1 MRKKV
6 CCILML
12 ITLLLNSSVM
22 LVISQAVDAVQN
34 IVNKDKTKV
43 FAEVNLTKY
52 ENYDTT
58 TENSSTGSK
67 GTLAQFNLKTGI
79 NFEEGEN
86 YTPIKKTS
94 VNIEVPKI
102 GNYNPTRVEVITKS
116 TKATN
121 GGKDAKYEYN
131 SNTGILQITAENNDY
146 TENVSEARD
155 EYEIICIYKS
165 ECYTKDEKRN
175 LNVKANVEETL
186 KDDSETKISA
196 KVEQKFEV
204 QENVNEVISIGHEAN
219 NLYDG
224 YIKANTLNS
233 ENKYET
239 SYKETAKIMI
249 SNKDVA
255 QKIEVKEVSEDSL
268 YTDSIIDK
276 NEVLKMLGEKGSIDI
291 LDEEGKTILT
301 INKDTEADENGKI
314 KITYRNRTTTF
325 YLRINNVEKEGI
337 IEIENSRVILSTAQI
352 DNNVVETQVSIK
364 GINTIEENS
373 SDVVKYER
381 NGISNT
387 QIKQA
392 VSTIETT
399 LSNNSWVNNT
409 TNEVVLTETL
419 KTSGPQNSLFKNP
432 IINIE
437 MPSEVEDVTVEN
449 AQVMYSNQELAVKS
463 AKIITNADGNK
474 VVSVQIDGEQTSYE
488 DLAVVEGTN
497 IRISLKV
504 TVAKDIENKVEKLK
518 TTYSNEMT
526 GTTESNEIEVTLLN
540 KVVNIVPEFNVQ
552 AVAKNEETTQVQSGV
567 KVDVTE
573 TVGKVNVQNNG
584 NVYEKQIVKQN
595 IKVVNTENVDKKVKV
610 IVNVPDE
617 MVYVKK
623 VDDDGFTYH
632 EDKNYYEFSKR
643 YEFVEQKEKQ
653 VTVEFDVKAG
663 ETKTDFIELKVKD
676 LADGEQEKQTAI
688 NYTVQVN
695 GQTANQF
702 TINNT
707 VKKAEISVK
716 IVPMVGSSR
725 RTWAFG
731 ITIRNLTNKELKN
744 LNVAFEGPEI
754 LDLKE
759 TVIHNGSEN
768 NLSGNIWT
776 HTIESLPAPKIEED
790 GTYSEG
796 EEYYVLLGIV
806 KDFDE
811 SKSLEYEMNAA
822 VTVYGD
828 SIATYGSNEARMKGY
843 VEAVNVDMSVNKTEL
858 KMEDEVTYT
867 VNIKNIGKT
876 WGGFATYTNVNV
888 KDVIPRDLTPI
899 SATYNNY
906 EVNSQTVTDEYGLK
920 YESQTYTESQKTI
933 DLSNLEIPDGY
944 DEEDA
949 PNIDVN
955 LQIPEGKTVTMIIKA
970 KAKMITSTKE
980 VTNTLT
986 ATGNW
991 IKEKDASAATKVLK
1005 FDYEDDNTD
1014 PVNPDN
1020 PNPDNPGNTDNP
1032 SNPNNPNNPS
1042 NPDNSNTATEEK
1054 VTISGI
1060 AWIDENEDGKR
1071 TTNEKTCSGITVM
1084 LYNIKNNEFV
1094 KENGQTKKVQ
1104 TDSEG
1109 KYSFENVEKGQYLVV
1124 FLYDTNNYSLTTYQ
1138 KEGVIETK
1146 NSDAVTKNVSINGEK
1161 MTVGLTNTLTVN
1173 ESLEN
1178 IDIGLTENKS
1188 FDLGI
1193 QKYISK
1199 ITVQTKDGKTK
1210 TYDYDNK
1217 QFAKVEIRS
1226 KQMSGATVIVEYKM
1240 VVTNNGELAGKAAQ
1254 IVDKL
1259 PEGMTFK
1266 SELNSDWYEKNGSL
1280 YTNSLSGQNIQ
1291 AGESKEVKLVLTKT
1305 MNANNVG
1312 TTTNVAT
1319 IGISSNDKAVE
1330 DGNSDNNTSQA
1341 QVLIGVSTGLAVKI
1355 GITIGT
1361 LVVLIGLAILIWRNR
1376 KILKAALFVSVL
1388 VICLIGTVTPVQA
1401 ERKSYDDQL
1410 KIEEG
1415 LRENG
1420 GLFIIGNGDDDHSLI
1435 GDGAY
1440 GSDGNTYNCMN
1451 KADRFCS
1458 QHWHYTELDNKYKQ
1472 DQIDHKL
1479 ITEDIK
1485 KYGEW
1490 NISDEEVNKIVL
1502 TLTDKTDKDKVIITK
1517 IDDEKN
1523 KIGPF
1528 KIESNHSNAEA
1539 TVKITYI
1546 DYDGK
1551 SQTPKTATLVNGFE
1565 WGKEF
1570 YIEIPNDIKKVVNVS
1585 ISGEYKTSRTRTNIW
1600 RRYTVYKLKPNK
1612 NDSYCQEYE
1621 DSLQHMKIEIES
1633 PEPEKQPITRKASIE
1648 VNGPW
1653 TPTGDLEIEKVGN
1666 NSTALENV
1674 EFKISVGTDT
1684 NKSMII
1690 SKDGKTIDKIEVK
1703 KDITLDKEAG
1713 SYKLDKPVS
1722 ATIDGVEGYTV
1733 EFNSELDKATAIATN
1748 SEGKILIKN
1757 ILCGKYT
1764 VTEANN
1770 NNYGY
1775 TKIAS
1780 PTKSEVK
1787 PSETIPVKIINE
1799 PQVGELNIKKIDDRV
1814 DSKLLP
1820 GVEFVLSSSYKNQYL
1835 RVKATGDNV
1844 TKDSNGWAT
1853 KAVGTVAIDDTSDMT
1868 NNPVIEYTSKIDEA
1882 TRFVTDSKAEL
1893 KIKNLL
1899 ISSNGKDVIKYKL
1912 EEVAN
1917 PNYGY
1922 LADTGDYKNYKVTY
1936 SGKGVSEYGWITIDK
1951 KLGTTITIKNHQEY
1965 IRIEGYVWEEMT
1977 NSKDNSINNVYDKDL
1992 DALIEGLKVYLYKD
2006 NQVVAQTTTNSDG
2019 WYGFGTRKKD
2029 GEVYTSKDYLTV
2041 SNGDLKIDD
2050 LSKYHVEFE
2059 YDGLRFTSIKA
2070 IKDYLA
2076 NNYDNTSKA
2085 TEVPSGRNDR
2095 KDRASVNEDFT
2106 TVSRD
2111 TARNSSDQKT
2121 YDLSYDFADH
2131 VSTYKD
2137 KWGYSY
2143 NDNKTKLKVTPA
2155 AKSEYAVIA
2164 STSQTGFKLD
2174 EAWNA
2179 RCKDKGSDTLT
2190 GINLGVHRRN
2200 QADLAISSDLT
2211 EMNIAVN
2218 NGQNVYNNTYTYAKR
2233 TSEENTDNFGV
2244 EVKFGTGIGSYSS
2257 RGLNI
2262 YTRRIYESD
2271 LALEN
2276 LKPGSMQLYVT
2287 YKMIVKNQSTVL
2299 NAKVKELANYYDARY
2314 EVADSWIADSKG
2326 NKTGNATWGDSKYGR
2341 AKVSDVY
2348 KAAYTTALAN
2358 TEILPGEYVDVY
2370 IKFKLNNDAVKAL
2383 IQKQTTLNNVSEI
2396 NAFSS
2401 ISSGKAYAAIDD
2413 DSNPGSVEIK
2423 LQNDGTTTA
2432 TKLNGR
2438 NYEIENKT
2446 LDMTTFEDDTDSAP
2460 SLVLGIQEAEPTRGL
2475 SGTVFEDSSI
2485 NGDKT
2490 NTGKERIGDGIFQ
2503 DKENKVANAKVE
2515 LLNENG
2521 EVVKLYEIS
2530 IANGVETTQT
2540 KDASTTTD
2548 ANGEYKFLGVLPGR
2562 YLIRYTYDSNTT
2574 INGKAIDPREYKS
2587 TIISS
2592 DVIKNALKLG
2602 QADERKG
2609 NYNWIIPY
2617 EGKRYSDAAD
2627 DLNKRTQQEQNGVYN
2642 GNINTSDS
2650 MTADTA
2656 YFDVGVEY
2664 SEVKENSGFNQRVSY
2679 TDYKDEYNLD
2689 NGKIV
2694 VIKDGKIVLADTFY
2708 AVNPYQDFG
2717 IIERPRQQFETN
2729 KRISNIK
2736 VTLANGQV
2744 LINGN
2749 PYKTIPDAELYDSW
2763 SEIEKT
2769 ADNALPYVKAL
2780 PSSVLAEIDNELLQ
2794 GATLEVEYT
2803 VSIKNDSEL
2812 DYEYTT
2818 NSDYY
2823 YYGTK
2828 LPGQELKRVIK
2839 KVVDYMDD
2847 NLVYDENN
2855 NSAAGWNKVT
2865 ADQLSAWQEGD
2876 ITKKLVSDEVKAD
2889 INKGYTISITDQ
2901 FVRNELKAGEAT
2913 SIKIYGS
2920 KLLASNENGIGASN
2934 HVEIVETARKIYGAT
2949 PGNYDPKTATPNK
2962 PYESDDDM
2970 TRVNITP
2977 PTGLTDNRTF
2987 IISLAAIVLV
2997 VVVGEIYFIKKKVLK

>member
-121 GGKDAKYEYN
+121 GRKDAKYEYN

-146 TENVSEARD
+146 AENVSEARD

-196 KVEQKFEV
+196 KIEQKFEV
-204 QENVNEVISIGHEAN
+204 QENVNGVISIGHEAN

-249 SNKDVA
+249 SNKDIA

-268 YTDSIIDK
+268 YTDSTIDK

-291 LDEEGKTILT
+291 LDEEGKTVLT

-381 NGISNT
+381 NGKSNT

-409 TNEVVLTETL
+409 TNEVIVTETL

-449 AQVMYSNQELAVKS
+449 AQVMYSNQKLAVKS

-474 VVSVQIDGEQTSYE
+474 VVRVQIDGEQTSYE

-504 TVAKDIENKVEKLK
+504 TVSKNIENKVEKLK

-526 GTTESNEIEVTLLN
+526 GTTESNEVEVTLLN

-552 AVAKNEETTQVQSGV
+552 AETKNEETTQVQSGV

-595 IKVVNTENVDKKVKV
+595 IKVSNTENVDKKVKV

-676 LADGEQEKQTAI
+676 LAEGEQEKQATI

-695 GQTANQF
+695 GQTANEF

-707 VKKAEISVK
+707 VKKAEISVFVQPAVGK
-716 IVPMVGSSR
+716 TRREWVFGVTIV
-725 RTWAFG
+725 
-731 ITIRNLTNKELKN
+731 NLTDKELKN
-744 LNVAFEGPEI
+744 INVAFEASEYFN
-754 LDLKE
+754 LNEVTVNDDEE
-759 TVIHNGSEN
+759 TNV
-768 NLSGNIWT
+768 SGNVWT
-776 HTIESLPAPKIEED
+776 HTIDSLPVTKLNDEGKYIQ
-790 GTYSEG
+790 G
-796 EEYYVLLGIV
+796 EEYYVLMGEL
-806 KDFDE
+806 KNYDE
-811 SKSLEYEMNAA
+811 SKSREYEMNGVA
-822 VTVYGD
+822 TVYGD

-843 VEAVNVDMSVNKTEL
+843 VEAVDVDMSVDKTEL
-858 KMEDEVTYT
+858 KMDDEVTYT

-876 WGGFATYTNVNV
+876 WGGFATYTNVDIQ
-888 KDVIPRDLTPI
+888 DVIPRELEPI
-899 SATYNNY
+899 SATYNKFNMKF
-906 EVNSQTVTDEYGLK
+906 ETITDEYGF
-920 YESQTYTESQKTI
+920 EFDSQTYTESQETI
-933 DLSNLEIPDGY
+933 DLSNLDIPEGY

-949 PNIDVN
+949 PNIDLQ

-970 KAKMITSTKE
+970 KARMITDTKQI
-980 VTNTLT
+980 TNTLT
-986 ATGNW
+986 AKGDW
-991 IKEKDASAATKVLK
+991 IKEKDASAVTKILK
-1005 FDYEDDNTD
+1005 YDYEDDNTD
-1014 PVNPDN
+1014 PVNPDNPDN

-1032 SNPNNPNNPS
+1032 SNPNNPS

-1071 TTNEKTCSGITVM
+1071 TTDEKTLSGITVM
-1084 LYNIKNNEFV
+1084 LYNAKKNEFV
-1094 KENGQTKKVQ
+1094 KENNQIKKIQ

-1109 KYSFENVEKGQYLVV
+1109 KYSFENVEKGQYIVL
-1124 FLYDTNNYSLTTYQ
+1124 FLYDTNNYSLTAYQ

-1146 NSDAVTKNVSINGEK
+1146 NSDAVTKNVAINGEK
-1161 MTVGLTNTLTVN
+1161 MTAGLTNTLTAN

-1226 KQMSGATVIVEYKM
+1226 KQMNGATVIVEYKM

-1259 PEGMTFK
+1259 PDGMTFK

-1291 AGESKEVKLVLTKT
+1291 AGESKEVTLVLTKT

-1319 IGISSNDKAVE
+1319 IGISSNDKAIE
-1330 DGNSDNNTSQA
+1330 DENNDNNTSQA
-1341 QVLIGVSTGLAVKI
+1341 QVLIGVSTGLAGKI

-1361 LVVLIGLAILIWRNR
+1361 LAVLVGLAILIWKNR

-1388 VICLIGTVTPVQA
+1388 AVCLVGSMNPVQA
-1401 ERKSYDDQL
+1401 NKTYEEQL
-1410 KIEEG
+1410 KIEPE
-1415 LRENG
+1415 LRQPG
-1420 GLFIIGNGDDDHSLI
+1420 KLYIIGNGSSNHSEI
-1435 GDGAY
+1435 GTGAY
-1440 GSDGNTYNCMN
+1440 GSDGKRYNCTN
-1451 KADRFCS
+1451 RIDRFCS
-1458 QHWHYTELDNKYKQ
+1458 QHWHEATLESETTE
-1472 DQIDHKL
+1472 
-1479 ITEDIK
+1479 IK
-1485 KYGEW
+1485 RKGTW
-1490 NISDEEVNKIVL
+1490 SISDEEFKNATLK
-1502 TLTDKTDKDKVIITK
+1502 LTDKTDKDNVTITK
-1517 IDDEKN
+1517 VDDKTN

-1528 KIESNHSNAEA
+1528 NVESSYAKASHS
-1539 TVKITYI
+1539 VVVTYKGS
-1546 DYDGK
+1546 DGK
-1551 SQTPKTATLVNGFE
+1551 NATTNGELMNFG
-1565 WGKEF
+1565 WGNEF
-1570 YIEIPNDIKKVVNVS
+1570 YIKIPNTVEQVVKVT
-1585 ISGEYKTSRTRTNIW
+1585 ISGSYQLKRTKTDEILTTKIYRTYPMST
-1600 RRYTVYKLKPNK
+1600 
-1612 NDSYCQEYE
+1612 DSYCMEYKNQ
-1621 DSLQHMKIEIES
+1621 LQHMSIV
-1633 PEPEKQPITRKASIE
+1633 EPGKKPYEETITRTDKVDI
-1648 VNGPW
+1648 NGPW
-1653 TPTGDLEIEKVGN
+1653 SSTGNLEIEKVN
-1666 NSTALENV
+1666 TNSTAMKNV

-1684 NKSMII
+1684 NKSMVIV
-1690 SKDGKTIDKIEVK
+1690 KDGKTIDKIAVE
-1703 KDITLDKEAG
+1703 KDITFEEGAG
-1713 SYKLDKPVS
+1713 SYSKDKIVN
-1722 ATIDGVEGYTV
+1722 ATIDGVTGYTV
-1733 EFNSELDKATAIATN
+1733 QFNSTLDKATAIVTN

-1787 PSETIPVKIINE
+1787 PSETTPLKIINE

-1820 GVEFVLSSSYKNQYL
+1820 GVEFVLSSSDKNQYL

-1853 KAVGTVAIDDTSDMT
+1853 KAVGTVAIDDTSDMI

-1922 LADTGDYKNYKVTY
+1922 LVDTGDYKNYKVTY
-1936 SGKGVSEYGWITIDK
+1936 SGNGVSEDGWITIDK
-1951 KLGTTITIKNHQEY
+1951 KSGTTITIKNHQEY

-2006 NQVVAQTTTNSDG
+2006 DQVVAQTTTNSDG

-2029 GEVYTSKDYLTV
+2029 GEAYTSKDYLTV

-2059 YDGLRFTSIKA
+2059 YDGLRFTSITA

-2076 NNYDNTSKA
+2076 DNYDNTSKA

-2287 YKMIVKNQSTVL
+2287 YKMRVKNQSTVL

-2326 NKTGNATWGDSKYGR
+2326 NKTGSATWGDSKYGR

-2530 IANGVETTQT
+2530 SANGVETTQT
-2540 KDASTTTD
+2540 KEASTTTD

-2664 SEVKENSGFNQRVSY
+2664 SEVKENSGFNQKVSY

-2763 SEIEKT
+2763 NEIEKA

-2780 PSSVLAEIDNELLQ
+2780 PSSVVAEIDNELLQ

-2865 ADQLSAWQEGD
+2865 ADQLSAWQEDD

-2901 FVRNELKAGEAT
+2901 FARNELKAGEAT

>member
-1 MRKKV
+1 MEQQ
-6 CCILML
+6 
-12 ITLLLNSSVM
+12 LNG
-22 LVISQAVDAVQN
+22 
-34 IVNKDKTKV
+34 K
-43 FAEVNLTKY
+43 
-52 ENYDTT
+52 
-58 TENSSTGSK
+58 
-67 GTLAQFNLKTGI
+67 
-79 NFEEGEN
+79 
-86 YTPIKKTS
+86 
-94 VNIEVPKI
+94 
-102 GNYNPTRVEVITKS
+102 YNP
-116 TKATN
+116 
-121 GGKDAKYEYN
+121 
-131 SNTGILQITAENNDY
+131 
-146 TENVSEARD
+146 
-155 EYEIICIYKS
+155 
-165 ECYTKDEKRN
+165 
-175 LNVKANVEETL
+175 
-186 KDDSETKISA
+186 DDSPIH
-196 KVEQKFEV
+196 FEC
-204 QENVNEVISIGHEAN
+204 QNHELAFCD
-219 NLYDG
+219 YFWH
-224 YIKANTLNS
+224 
-233 ENKYET
+233 ET
-239 SYKETAKIMI
+239 SYKTTKVEEVPVKEGNWVNPQLKVTNQTDMSKIRI
-249 SNKDVA
+249 YSIDDTSNKIGPIKVKSDNKSA
-255 QKIEVKEVSEDSL
+255 KCEKIEVE
-268 YTDSIIDK
+268 YIDK
-276 NEVLKMLGEKGSIDI
+276 NNTKQTSVCSAINFDWEKEFYIKVPVG
-291 LDEEGKTILT
+291 
-301 INKDTEADENGKI
+301 AI
-314 KITYRNRTTTF
+314 KILKININFTVKDKSSRSVTKKYWDIYTVYKGNKTTYRNDWPYIFDSKRCTTCDHKKCTSKAECDKNGCKCYKDKCDTIRTTIKDGETSFTNIPMQNMGHPYTKIVTETQDVTVNANITINGPWELQGDLEIDKKDVDSKSSLNGAEFVLQKNASTYLQLKNSKGNIVNNIEIVQDIVFSSSTKLKVNGEDYTANYIKVKSNATKLIMKKDGKIVIKNIRYGKYRF
-325 YLRINNVEKEGI
+325 YEVDNRNYGYTKMVNSNVMEMMASKKITETLTNEKQVGEVYINKKDYDNKDKKLENVEFVLKDSNKGQYLKVKATGSDVLEDENEWAKSIKGSATIKDTSNKNNDSTLSYTSSIIEATKFVTDTNGEIAIKNLLISTDGTKQTTYILEEYNNTNYAYQTKASNQTFSINRNDKKSIEITNEKQVGNLKIYKKDFDDSNKNIKNATFVLKTSSGYVKVKATGNSVTNDKTTGYATKIVGSATINDSANNTDDKVAVFNESKENATKFVTDANGI
-337 IEIENSRVILSTAQI
+337 IEIKNLLMS
-352 DNNVVETQVSIK
+352 NNGKDAITY
-364 GINTIEENS
+364 TIEE
-373 SDVVKYER
+373 
-381 NGISNT
+381 ISNT
-387 QIKQA
+387 NYAYTKLA
-392 VSTIETT
+392 DFKDVTIE
-399 LSNNSWVNNT
+399 
-409 TNEVVLTETL
+409 
-419 KTSGPQNSLFKNP
+419 
-432 IINIE
+432 
-437 MPSEVEDVTVEN
+437 
-449 AQVMYSNQELAVKS
+449 
-463 AKIITNADGNK
+463 
-474 VVSVQIDGEQTSYE
+474 
-488 DLAVVEGTN
+488 
-497 IRISLKV
+497 R
-504 TVAKDIENKVEKLK
+504 
-518 TTYSNEMT
+518 
-526 GTTESNEIEVTLLN
+526 
-540 KVVNIVPEFNVQ
+540 
-552 AVAKNEETTQVQSGV
+552 
-567 KVDVTE
+567 
-573 TVGKVNVQNNG
+573 
-584 NVYEKQIVKQN
+584 
-595 IKVVNTENVDKKVKV
+595 
-610 IVNVPDE
+610 
-617 MVYVKK
+617 
-623 VDDDGFTYH
+623 
-632 EDKNYYEFSKR
+632 
-643 YEFVEQKEKQ
+643 
-653 VTVEFDVKAG
+653 
-663 ETKTDFIELKVKD
+663 TKTKE
-676 LADGEQEKQTAI
+676 
-688 NYTVQVN
+688 
-695 GQTANQF
+695 
-702 TINNT
+702 
-707 VKKAEISVK
+707 
-716 IVPMVGSSR
+716 
-725 RTWAFG
+725 
-731 ITIRNLTNKELKN
+731 ITIKN
-744 LNVAFEGPEI
+744 
-754 LDLKE
+754 
-759 TVIHNGSEN
+759 
-768 NLSGNIWT
+768 
-776 HTIESLPAPKIEED
+776 
-790 GTYSEG
+790 
-796 EEYYVLLGIV
+796 
-806 KDFDE
+806 
-811 SKSLEYEMNAA
+811 
-822 VTVYGD
+822 
-828 SIATYGSNEARMKGY
+828 MK
-843 VEAVNVDMSVNKTEL
+843 
-858 KMEDEVTYT
+858 
-867 VNIKNIGKT
+867 
-876 WGGFATYTNVNV
+876 
-888 KDVIPRDLTPI
+888 
-899 SATYNNY
+899 
-906 EVNSQTVTDEYGLK
+906 Q
-920 YESQTYTESQKTI
+920 
-933 DLSNLEIPDGY
+933 
-944 DEEDA
+944 
-949 PNIDVN
+949 
-955 LQIPEGKTVTMIIKA
+955 
-970 KAKMITSTKE
+970 
-980 VTNTLT
+980 
-986 ATGNW
+986 
-991 IKEKDASAATKVLK
+991 
-1005 FDYEDDNTD
+1005 
-1014 PVNPDN
+1014 
-1020 PNPDNPGNTDNP
+1020 
-1032 SNPNNPNNPS
+1032 
-1042 NPDNSNTATEEK
+1042 
-1054 VTISGI
+1054 
-1060 AWIDENEDGKR
+1060 
-1071 TTNEKTCSGITVM
+1071 
-1084 LYNIKNNEFV
+1084 
-1094 KENGQTKKVQ
+1094 
-1104 TDSEG
+1104 
-1109 KYSFENVEKGQYLVV
+1109 
-1124 FLYDTNNYSLTTYQ
+1124 
-1138 KEGVIETK
+1138 
-1146 NSDAVTKNVSINGEK
+1146 
-1161 MTVGLTNTLTVN
+1161 
-1173 ESLEN
+1173 
-1178 IDIGLTENKS
+1178 
-1188 FDLGI
+1188 
-1193 QKYISK
+1193 
-1199 ITVQTKDGKTK
+1199 
-1210 TYDYDNK
+1210 
-1217 QFAKVEIRS
+1217 
-1226 KQMSGATVIVEYKM
+1226 
-1240 VVTNNGELAGKAAQ
+1240 
-1254 IVDKL
+1254 
-1259 PEGMTFK
+1259 
-1266 SELNSDWYEKNGSL
+1266 
-1280 YTNSLSGQNIQ
+1280 
-1291 AGESKEVKLVLTKT
+1291 
-1305 MNANNVG
+1305 
-1312 TTTNVAT
+1312 
-1319 IGISSNDKAVE
+1319 
-1330 DGNSDNNTSQA
+1330 
-1341 QVLIGVSTGLAVKI
+1341 
-1355 GITIGT
+1355 
-1361 LVVLIGLAILIWRNR
+1361 
-1376 KILKAALFVSVL
+1376 
-1388 VICLIGTVTPVQA
+1388 
-1401 ERKSYDDQL
+1401 
-1410 KIEEG
+1410 
-1415 LRENG
+1415 
-1420 GLFIIGNGDDDHSLI
+1420 
-1435 GDGAY
+1435 
-1440 GSDGNTYNCMN
+1440 
-1451 KADRFCS
+1451 
-1458 QHWHYTELDNKYKQ
+1458 
-1472 DQIDHKL
+1472 
-1479 ITEDIK
+1479 
-1485 KYGEW
+1485 
-1490 NISDEEVNKIVL
+1490 
-1502 TLTDKTDKDKVIITK
+1502 
-1517 IDDEKN
+1517 
-1523 KIGPF
+1523 
-1528 KIESNHSNAEA
+1528 
-1539 TVKITYI
+1539 
-1546 DYDGK
+1546 
-1551 SQTPKTATLVNGFE
+1551 
-1565 WGKEF
+1565 
-1570 YIEIPNDIKKVVNVS
+1570 
-1585 ISGEYKTSRTRTNIW
+1585 
-1600 RRYTVYKLKPNK
+1600 
-1612 NDSYCQEYE
+1612 
-1621 DSLQHMKIEIES
+1621 
-1633 PEPEKQPITRKASIE
+1633 
-1648 VNGPW
+1648 
-1653 TPTGDLEIEKVGN
+1653 TGDLEISKIDYDN
-1666 NSTALENV
+1666 QKILLKNV
-1674 EFKISVGTDT
+1674 EFAIKSSYGKGYIKIRATGDSITKDKDGYATKVVGSAKINDTTEDDVTPSIKYVANANDATKFVTDSSGKIS
-1684 NKSMII
+1684 
-1690 SKDGKTIDKIEVK
+1690 
-1703 KDITLDKEAG
+1703 
-1713 SYKLDKPVS
+1713 
-1722 ATIDGVEGYTV
+1722 
-1733 EFNSELDKATAIATN
+1733 
-1748 SEGKILIKN
+1748 IKN
-1757 ILCGKYT
+1757 LISTVDGTTNITYT
-1764 VTEANN
+1764 IEELSND
-1770 NNYGY
+1770 NYGY
-1775 TKIAS
+1775 TKKVNNLTTTVERLDVRKVIFR
-1780 PTKSEVK
+1780 
-1787 PSETIPVKIINE
+1787 NE
-1799 PQVGELNIKKIDDRV
+1799 KQVGNIGIKKVDDRV
-1814 DSKLLP
+1814 DSKVLP
-1820 GVEFVLSSSYKNQYL
+1820 GVEFVLSSSDKKQYL

-1853 KAVGTVAIDDTSDMT
+1853 KAVGTVTIDDTSDMT

-1882 TRFVTDSKAEL
+1882 TRFETDIKAEL

-1922 LADTGDYKNYKVTY
+1922 LADTGNYKNYKVTY
-1936 SGKGVSEYGWITIDK
+1936 SGNGVSNDGWITIDK
-1951 KLGTTITIKNHQEY
+1951 KSGTTITIKNHQEY

-2006 NQVVAQTTTNSDG
+2006 DQVVAQTTTNSDG

-2029 GEVYTSKDYLTV
+2029 GEAYTSKDYLTV

-2200 QADLAISSDLT
+2200 QADLAVSSDLT

-2287 YKMIVKNQSTVL
+2287 YKMRVKNQSTVL

-2314 EVADSWIADSKG
+2314 EVADSWIADGKG
-2326 NKTGNATWGDSKYGR
+2326 NKTGSATWGDSKYGR

-2540 KDASTTTD
+2540 KEASTTTD

-2664 SEVKENSGFNQRVSY
+2664 SEVKENSGFNQKVSY

-2763 SEIEKT
+2763 NEIEKT

-2901 FVRNELKAGEAT
+2901 FARNELKAGEAT

>member
-196 KVEQKFEV
+196 KVEQMFEV
-204 QENVNEVISIGHEAN
+204 QENVNGVISIGHEAN

-381 NGISNT
+381 NEISNA

-399 LSNNSWVNNT
+399 LSNNNWVNNT

-463 AKIITNADGNK
+463 AKIIANADGNK

-707 VKKAEISVK
+707 VKKAEISVFVQPAVGK
-716 IVPMVGSSR
+716 TRREWVFGVTIV
-725 RTWAFG
+725 
-731 ITIRNLTNKELKN
+731 NLTDKELKN
-744 LNVAFEGPEI
+744 INVAFEASEYFN
-754 LDLKE
+754 LNEVTVNDDEE
-759 TVIHNGSEN
+759 TNV
-768 NLSGNIWT
+768 SGNIWT
-776 HTIESLPAPKIEED
+776 HTIESLPVTKLNDEGKYIQ
-790 GTYSEG
+790 G
-796 EEYYVLLGIV
+796 EEYYVLMGEL
-806 KDFDE
+806 KDYDE
-811 SKSLEYEMNAA
+811 SKSREYEMNGVA
-822 VTVYGD
+822 TVYGD

-843 VEAVNVDMSVNKTEL
+843 VEAVNVDMSVDKTEL
-858 KMEDEVTYT
+858 KMDDEVTYT

-876 WGGFATYTNVNV
+876 WGGFATYTNVDIQ
-888 KDVIPRDLTPI
+888 DVIPRELEPI
-899 SATYNNY
+899 SATYNKFNMKF
-906 EVNSQTVTDEYGLK
+906 ETITDEYGFK
-920 YESQTYTESQKTI
+920 FDSQTYTESQETI
-933 DLSNLEIPDGY
+933 DLSNLDIPEGY

-949 PNIDVN
+949 PNIDLQ

-970 KAKMITSTKE
+970 KARMITDTKQI
-980 VTNTLT
+980 TNTLT
-986 ATGNW
+986 AKGDW
-991 IKEKDASAATKVLK
+991 IKEKDASAVTKILK
-1005 FDYEDDNTD
+1005 YDYEDNNTD
-1014 PVNPDN
+1014 PDNPNNPDN
-1020 PNPDNPGNTDNP
+1020 PSNPSNPDNP
-1032 SNPNNPNNPS
+1032 SNPNNPSTP
-1042 NPDNSNTATEEK
+1042 TEEK
-1054 VTISGI
+1054 VTISGT

-1071 TTNEKTCSGITVM
+1071 TTDEKTLSGITVM
-1084 LYNIKNNEFV
+1084 LYNAKKNEFV
-1094 KENGQTKKVQ
+1094 KENNQIKKIQ

-1109 KYSFENVEKGQYLVV
+1109 KYSFENVEKGQYIVL
-1124 FLYDTNNYSLTTYQ
+1124 FLYDTNNYSLTAYQ

-1146 NSDAVTKNVSINGEK
+1146 NSDAVTKNVAINGEK
-1161 MTVGLTNTLTVN
+1161 MTAGLTNTLTAN
-1173 ESLEN
+1173 ENLEN
-1178 IDIGLTENKS
+1178 IDIGLVENKK
-1188 FDLGI
+1188 FDLEI

-1226 KQMSGATVIVEYKM
+1226 KQMNGATVIVEYKM
-1240 VVTNNGELAGKAAQ
+1240 LVTNNGELAGKAAQ

-1259 PEGMTFK
+1259 PDGMTFK
-1266 SELNSDWYEKNGSL
+1266 SELNSDWYEKDGSL

-1291 AGESKEVKLVLTKT
+1291 AGESKEVTLVLTKT

-1319 IGISSNDKAVE
+1319 IGISSNDKAIE
-1330 DGNSDNNTSQA
+1330 DENSDNNTSQA
-1341 QVLIGVSTGLAVKI
+1341 QVLIGVSTGLAGKI

-1361 LVVLIGLAILIWRNR
+1361 LAVLVGLAILIWRNR

-1388 VICLIGTVTPVQA
+1388 AVCLVGTMNPVQA
-1401 ERKSYDDQL
+1401 NRTYEEQL
-1410 KIEEG
+1410 TIEPG
-1415 LRENG
+1415 LRQPG
-1420 GLFIIGNGDDDHSLI
+1420 KLYIIGTGSSNHSEI
-1435 GDGAY
+1435 GIGAY
-1440 GSDGNTYNCMN
+1440 GSDGKRYNCTN
-1451 KADRFCS
+1451 RLDRFCS
-1458 QHWHYTELDNKYKQ
+1458 QHWHEATLESETTE
-1472 DQIDHKL
+1472 
-1479 ITEDIK
+1479 IK
-1485 KYGEW
+1485 RKGTW
-1490 NISDEEVNKIVL
+1490 SISDEEFKNATLK
-1502 TLTDKTDKDKVIITK
+1502 LTDKTDKDNVTITK
-1517 IDDEKN
+1517 VDDKTN

-1528 KIESNHSNAEA
+1528 NVESSYAKASHS
-1539 TVKITYI
+1539 VVVTYKGS
-1546 DYDGK
+1546 DGK
-1551 SQTPKTATLVNGFE
+1551 NATTNGELMNFG
-1565 WGKEF
+1565 WGNDF
-1570 YIEIPNDIKKVVNVS
+1570 YIKIPNTVEQVVKVT
-1585 ISGEYKTSRTRTNIW
+1585 ISGSYQLKRTKTDEILTTKIYSTHPMST
-1600 RRYTVYKLKPNK
+1600 
-1612 NDSYCQEYE
+1612 DSYCMVYKNQ
-1621 DSLQHMKIEIES
+1621 LQHMSIVEPGKIPYE
-1633 PEPEKQPITRKASIE
+1633 EKITRIDKVDIT
-1648 VNGPW
+1648 GPW
-1653 TPTGDLEIEKVGN
+1653 TTTGDLEIEKVN
-1666 NSTALENV
+1666 TNSTAMKNV

-1684 NKSMII
+1684 NKSMVI
-1690 SKDGKTIDKIEVK
+1690 SKDGKTIDKITVE
-1703 KDITLDKEAG
+1703 KDITFEEGAG
-1713 SYKLDKPVS
+1713 SYSKDKVVK
-1722 ATIDGVEGYTV
+1722 ATIDGVTGYTV
-1733 EFNSELDKATAIATN
+1733 QFNSTLDKGTAIVTN

-1787 PSETIPVKIINE
+1787 PSETTPVKIVNE

-1814 DSKLLP
+1814 DSKVLP
-1820 GVEFVLSSSYKNQYL
+1820 GVEFVLSSSDKKQYL

-1853 KAVGTVAIDDTSDMT
+1853 KAVGTVTIDDTSDMT

-1882 TRFVTDSKAEL
+1882 TRFETDIKAEL

-1922 LADTGDYKNYKVTY
+1922 LADTGNYKNYKVTY
-1936 SGKGVSEYGWITIDK
+1936 SGNGVSNDGWITIDK
-1951 KLGTTITIKNHQEY
+1951 KSGTTITIKNHQEY

-2006 NQVVAQTTTNSDG
+2006 DQVVAQTTTNSDG

-2164 STSQTGFKLD
+2164 STSQTGFKLE

-2179 RCKDKGSDTLT
+2179 RCKNKGSDTLT
-2190 GINLGVHRRN
+2190 GINLGIHRRD

-2287 YKMIVKNQSTVL
+2287 YKMRVKNQSTVL

-2314 EVADSWIADSKG
+2314 EVADSWIADNKG

-2664 SEVKENSGFNQRVSY
+2664 SEVKENSGFNQKVSY

-2763 SEIEKT
+2763 NEIEKT

-2901 FVRNELKAGEAT
+2901 FARNELKAGEAT

>member
-204 QENVNEVISIGHEAN
+204 QENVNGVISIGHEAN

-239 SYKETAKIMI
+239 LYKETAKIMI

-291 LDEEGKTILT
+291 LDEEGKTVLT

-381 NGISNT
+381 NEISNA

-463 AKIITNADGNK
+463 AKIIANADGNK

-573 TVGKVNVQNNG
+573 TVGKVNIQNNG

-595 IKVVNTENVDKKVKV
+595 IKVSNTEDVDKKVKV

-653 VTVEFDVKAG
+653 ITVEFDVKAG
-663 ETKTDFIELKVKD
+663 EIKTDFIELKVKD

-695 GQTANQF
+695 EQTANQF

-707 VKKAEISVK
+707 VKKAEISVFVQPAVGK
-716 IVPMVGSSR
+716 TRREWVFGVTIV
-725 RTWAFG
+725 
-731 ITIRNLTNKELKN
+731 NLTDKELKN
-744 LNVAFEGPEI
+744 INVAFEASEYFN
-754 LDLKE
+754 LNEVTVNDDEE
-759 TVIHNGSEN
+759 TNV
-768 NLSGNIWT
+768 SGNIWT
-776 HTIESLPAPKIEED
+776 HTIESLPVTKLNDEGKYIQ
-790 GTYSEG
+790 G
-796 EEYYVLLGIV
+796 EEYYVLMGEL
-806 KDFDE
+806 KDYDE
-811 SKSLEYEMNAA
+811 SKSREYEMNGVA
-822 VTVYGD
+822 TVYGD

-843 VEAVNVDMSVNKTEL
+843 VEAVNVDMSVDKTEL
-858 KMEDEVTYT
+858 KMDDEVTYT

-876 WGGFATYTNVNV
+876 WGGFATYTNVDIQ
-888 KDVIPRDLTPI
+888 DVIPRELEPI
-899 SATYNNY
+899 SATYNKFNMKF
-906 EVNSQTVTDEYGLK
+906 ETITDEYGFK
-920 YESQTYTESQKTI
+920 FDSQTYTESQETI
-933 DLSNLEIPDGY
+933 DLSNLDIPEGY

-949 PNIDVN
+949 PNIDLQ

-970 KAKMITSTKE
+970 KARMITDTKQI
-980 VTNTLT
+980 TNTLT
-986 ATGNW
+986 AKGDW
-991 IKEKDASAATKVLK
+991 IKEKDASAVTKILK
-1005 FDYEDDNTD
+1005 YDYEDNNTD
-1014 PVNPDN
+1014 PDNPNNPDN
-1020 PNPDNPGNTDNP
+1020 PSNPSNPDNP
-1032 SNPNNPNNPS
+1032 SNPNNPSTP
-1042 NPDNSNTATEEK
+1042 TEEK
-1054 VTISGI
+1054 VTISGT

-1071 TTNEKTCSGITVM
+1071 TTDEKTLSGITVM
-1084 LYNIKNNEFV
+1084 LYNAKKNEFV
-1094 KENGQTKKVQ
+1094 KENNQIKKIQ

-1109 KYSFENVEKGQYLVV
+1109 KYSFENVEKGQYIVL
-1124 FLYDTNNYSLTTYQ
+1124 FLYDTNNYSLTAYQ

-1146 NSDAVTKNVSINGEK
+1146 NSDAVTKNVAINGEK
-1161 MTVGLTNTLTVN
+1161 MTAGLTNTLTAN
-1173 ESLEN
+1173 ENLEN
-1178 IDIGLTENKS
+1178 IDIGLVENKK
-1188 FDLGI
+1188 FDLEI

-1226 KQMSGATVIVEYKM
+1226 KQMNGATVIVEYKM
-1240 VVTNNGELAGKAAQ
+1240 LVTNNGELAGKAAQ

-1259 PEGMTFK
+1259 PDGMTFK
-1266 SELNSDWYEKNGSL
+1266 SELNSDWYEKDGSL

-1291 AGESKEVKLVLTKT
+1291 AGESKEVTLVLTKT

-1319 IGISSNDKAVE
+1319 IGISSNDKAIE
-1330 DGNSDNNTSQA
+1330 DENSDNNTSQA
-1341 QVLIGVSTGLAVKI
+1341 QVLIGVSTGLAGKI

-1361 LVVLIGLAILIWRNR
+1361 LAVLVGLAILIWKNR

-1388 VICLIGTVTPVQA
+1388 AVCLVGTMNPVQA
-1401 ERKSYDDQL
+1401 NRTYEEQL
-1410 KIEEG
+1410 TIEPG
-1415 LRENG
+1415 LRQPG
-1420 GLFIIGNGDDDHSLI
+1420 KLYIIGTGSSNHSEI
-1435 GDGAY
+1435 GIGAY
-1440 GSDGNTYNCMN
+1440 GSDGKRYNCTN
-1451 KADRFCS
+1451 RLDRFCS
-1458 QHWHYTELDNKYKQ
+1458 QHWHEATLESETTE
-1472 DQIDHKL
+1472 
-1479 ITEDIK
+1479 IK
-1485 KYGEW
+1485 RKGTW
-1490 NISDEEVNKIVL
+1490 SISDEEFKNATLK
-1502 TLTDKTDKDKVIITK
+1502 LTDKTDKDNVTITK
-1517 IDDEKN
+1517 VDDKTN

-1528 KIESNHSNAEA
+1528 NVESSYAKASHS
-1539 TVKITYI
+1539 VVVTYKGS
-1546 DYDGK
+1546 DGK
-1551 SQTPKTATLVNGFE
+1551 NATTNGELMNFG
-1565 WGKEF
+1565 WGNDF
-1570 YIEIPNDIKKVVNVS
+1570 YIKIPNTVEQVVKVT
-1585 ISGEYKTSRTRTNIW
+1585 ISGSYQLKRTKTDEILTTKIYRTYPMST
-1600 RRYTVYKLKPNK
+1600 
-1612 NDSYCQEYE
+1612 DSYCMVYKNQ
-1621 DSLQHMKIEIES
+1621 LQHMSIVEPGKIPYE
-1633 PEPEKQPITRKASIE
+1633 EKIKRTDKVDI
-1648 VNGPW
+1648 NGPW
-1653 TPTGDLEIEKVGN
+1653 SSTGNLEIEKVN
-1666 NSTALENV
+1666 TNSTAMKNV

-1684 NKSMII
+1684 NKSMVIV
-1690 SKDGKTIDKIEVK
+1690 KDGKTIDKITVE
-1703 KDITLDKEAG
+1703 KDITFEEGAG
-1713 SYKLDKPVS
+1713 SYSKGKVVN
-1722 ATIDGVEGYTV
+1722 ATIDGVTGYKV
-1733 EFNSELDKATAIATN
+1733 QFNSTLDKATAIATN

-1787 PSETIPVKIINE
+1787 PSETTPVKIVNE

-1814 DSKLLP
+1814 DSKVLP
-1820 GVEFVLSSSYKNQYL
+1820 GVEFVLSSSDKKQYL

-1853 KAVGTVAIDDTSDMT
+1853 KAVGTVTIDDTSDMT

-1882 TRFVTDSKAEL
+1882 TRFVTDIKAEL

-1917 PNYGY
+1917 TNYGY

-1936 SGKGVSEYGWITIDK
+1936 SGNGVSNDGWITIDK
-1951 KLGTTITIKNHQEY
+1951 KSGTTITIKNHQEY

-2006 NQVVAQTTTNSDG
+2006 DQVVAQTTTNSDG

-2029 GEVYTSKDYLTV
+2029 GEAYTSKDYLTV

-2059 YDGLRFTSIKA
+2059 YDGLRFTSIKS

-2121 YDLSYDFADH
+2121 YDLSYDFVDH

-2179 RCKDKGSDTLT
+2179 RCKNKGSDTLT
-2190 GINLGVHRRN
+2190 GINLGIHRRD

-2276 LKPGSMQLYVT
+2276 LKPGSMQIYVT
-2287 YKMIVKNQSTVL
+2287 YKMRVKNQSTVL

-2326 NKTGNATWGDSKYGR
+2326 NKTGSATWGDSKYGR
-2341 AKVSDVY
+2341 AKVSEVY

-2475 SGTVFEDSSI
+2475 SGTVFEDSNI

-2530 IANGVETTQT
+2530 SANGVEITQT

-2664 SEVKENSGFNQRVSY
+2664 SEVKENSGFNQKVSY

-2749 PYKTIPDAELYDSW
+2749 PYKTIPDAELYDRW

-2901 FVRNELKAGEAT
+2901 FARNELKAGEAT

>member
-204 QENVNEVISIGHEAN
+204 QENVNGVISIGHEAN

-239 SYKETAKIMI
+239 LYKETAKIMI

-291 LDEEGKTILT
+291 LDEEGKTVLT

-381 NGISNT
+381 NEISNA

-463 AKIITNADGNK
+463 AKIIANADGNK

-573 TVGKVNVQNNG
+573 TVGKVNIQNNG

-595 IKVVNTENVDKKVKV
+595 IKVSNTEDVDKKVKV

-653 VTVEFDVKAG
+653 ITVEFDVKAG
-663 ETKTDFIELKVKD
+663 EIKTDFIELKVKD

-695 GQTANQF
+695 EQTANQF

-707 VKKAEISVK
+707 VKKAEISVFVQPAVGK
-716 IVPMVGSSR
+716 TRREWVFGVTIV
-725 RTWAFG
+725 
-731 ITIRNLTNKELKN
+731 NLTDKELKN
-744 LNVAFEGPEI
+744 INVAFEASEYFN
-754 LDLKE
+754 LNEVTVNDDEE
-759 TVIHNGSEN
+759 TNV
-768 NLSGNIWT
+768 SGNIWT
-776 HTIESLPAPKIEED
+776 HTIESLPVTKLNDEGKYIQ
-790 GTYSEG
+790 G
-796 EEYYVLLGIV
+796 EEYYVLMGEL
-806 KDFDE
+806 KDYDE
-811 SKSLEYEMNAA
+811 SKSREYEMNGVA
-822 VTVYGD
+822 TVYGD

-843 VEAVNVDMSVNKTEL
+843 VEAVNVDMSVDKTEL
-858 KMEDEVTYT
+858 KMDDEVTYT

-876 WGGFATYTNVNV
+876 WGGFATYTNVDIQ
-888 KDVIPRDLTPI
+888 DVIPRELEPI
-899 SATYNNY
+899 SATYNKFNMKF
-906 EVNSQTVTDEYGLK
+906 ETITDEYGFK
-920 YESQTYTESQKTI
+920 FDSQTYTESQETI
-933 DLSNLEIPDGY
+933 DLSNLDIPEGY

-949 PNIDVN
+949 PNIDLQ

-970 KAKMITSTKE
+970 KARMITDTKQI
-980 VTNTLT
+980 TNTLT
-986 ATGNW
+986 AKGDW
-991 IKEKDASAATKVLK
+991 IKEKDASAVTKILK
-1005 FDYEDDNTD
+1005 YDYEDNNTD
-1014 PVNPDN
+1014 PDNPNNPDN
-1020 PNPDNPGNTDNP
+1020 PSNPSNPDNP
-1032 SNPNNPNNPS
+1032 SNPNNPSTP
-1042 NPDNSNTATEEK
+1042 TEEK
-1054 VTISGI
+1054 VTISGT

-1071 TTNEKTCSGITVM
+1071 TTDEKTLSGITVM
-1084 LYNIKNNEFV
+1084 LYNAKKNEFV
-1094 KENGQTKKVQ
+1094 KENNQIKKIQ

-1109 KYSFENVEKGQYLVV
+1109 KYSFENVEKGQYIVL
-1124 FLYDTNNYSLTTYQ
+1124 FLYDTNNYSLTAYQ

-1146 NSDAVTKNVSINGEK
+1146 NSDAVTKNVAINGEK
-1161 MTVGLTNTLTVN
+1161 MTAGLTNTLTAN
-1173 ESLEN
+1173 ENLEN
-1178 IDIGLTENKS
+1178 IDIGLVENKK
-1188 FDLGI
+1188 FDLEI

-1226 KQMSGATVIVEYKM
+1226 KQMNGATVIVEYKM
-1240 VVTNNGELAGKAAQ
+1240 LVTNNGELAGKAAQ

-1259 PEGMTFK
+1259 PDGMTFK
-1266 SELNSDWYEKNGSL
+1266 SELNSDWYEKDGSL

-1291 AGESKEVKLVLTKT
+1291 AGESKEVTLVLTKT

-1319 IGISSNDKAVE
+1319 IGISSNDKAIE
-1330 DGNSDNNTSQA
+1330 DENSDNNTSQA
-1341 QVLIGVSTGLAVKI
+1341 QVLIGVSTGLAGKI

-1361 LVVLIGLAILIWRNR
+1361 LAVLVGLAILIWKNR

-1388 VICLIGTVTPVQA
+1388 AVCLVGTMNPVQA
-1401 ERKSYDDQL
+1401 NRTYEEQL
-1410 KIEEG
+1410 TIEPG
-1415 LRENG
+1415 LRQPG
-1420 GLFIIGNGDDDHSLI
+1420 KLYIIGTGSSNHSEI
-1435 GDGAY
+1435 GIGAY
-1440 GSDGNTYNCMN
+1440 GSDGKRYNCTN
-1451 KADRFCS
+1451 RLDRFCS
-1458 QHWHYTELDNKYKQ
+1458 QHWHEATLESETTE
-1472 DQIDHKL
+1472 
-1479 ITEDIK
+1479 IK
-1485 KYGEW
+1485 RKGTW
-1490 NISDEEVNKIVL
+1490 SISDEEFKNATLK
-1502 TLTDKTDKDKVIITK
+1502 LTDKTDKDNVTITK
-1517 IDDEKN
+1517 VDDKTN

-1528 KIESNHSNAEA
+1528 NVESSYAKASHS
-1539 TVKITYI
+1539 VVVTYKGS
-1546 DYDGK
+1546 DGK
-1551 SQTPKTATLVNGFE
+1551 NATTNGELMNFG
-1565 WGKEF
+1565 WGNDF
-1570 YIEIPNDIKKVVNVS
+1570 YIKIPNTVEQVVKVT
-1585 ISGEYKTSRTRTNIW
+1585 ISGSYQLKRTKTDEILTTKIYRTYPMST
-1600 RRYTVYKLKPNK
+1600 
-1612 NDSYCQEYE
+1612 DSYCMVYKNQ
-1621 DSLQHMKIEIES
+1621 LQHMSIVEPGKIPYE
-1633 PEPEKQPITRKASIE
+1633 EKITRIDKVDIT
-1648 VNGPW
+1648 GPW
-1653 TPTGDLEIEKVGN
+1653 TTTGDLEIEKVN
-1666 NSTALENV
+1666 TNSTAMKNV

-1684 NKSMII
+1684 NKSMVI
-1690 SKDGKTIDKIEVK
+1690 SKDGKTIDKITVE
-1703 KDITLDKEAG
+1703 KDITFEEGAG
-1713 SYKLDKPVS
+1713 SYSKDKVVK
-1722 ATIDGVEGYTV
+1722 ATIDGVTGYTV
-1733 EFNSELDKATAIATN
+1733 QFNSTLDKGTAIVTN

-1820 GVEFVLSSSYKNQYL
+1820 GVEFVLSSSDKNQYL

-1936 SGKGVSEYGWITIDK
+1936 SGNGVSEDGWITIDK

-2179 RCKDKGSDTLT
+2179 RCKAKGSDTLT
-2190 GINLGVHRRN
+2190 GINLGIHRRD

-2276 LKPGSMQLYVT
+2276 LKPGSMQIYVT
-2287 YKMIVKNQSTVL
+2287 YKMRVKNQSTVL

-2326 NKTGNATWGDSKYGR
+2326 NKTGSATWGDSKYGR

-2401 ISSGKAYAAIDD
+2401 ISNGKAYAAIDD

-2475 SGTVFEDSSI
+2475 SGTVFEDSNI

-2530 IANGVETTQT
+2530 SENGVETTQT
-2540 KDASTTTD
+2540 KDASTITD

-2627 DLNKRTQQEQNGVYN
+2627 DLNKRTKQEQNGVYN

-2694 VIKDGKIVLADTFY
+2694 VIKDGKIVVADTFY

-2749 PYKTIPDAELYDSW
+2749 PYKTIPDAELYDRW
-2763 SEIEKT
+2763 NEIEKT

-2901 FVRNELKAGEAT
+2901 FARNELKAGEAT